1 MPQAV
6 TTPAFTGV
14 TPMPPSAHVVPMVTA
29 QQMQPFMIEI
39 QQNLRQEMDEAL
51 QIRDLEIA
59 RINEALRSRDV
70 EIGRLKGHV
79 ESLEAIQEKQTNM
92 FNQVFRQLGESDA
105 RAKSKSSFEQRH
117 NERINQQLTQTS
129 TSWTTQEKVVTF
141 VEEDPDQALLAVS
154 TGITGET
161 ARLREELRIL
171 RSENERVQKES
182 LESKERLNTLAKLSF
197 MKPGQFVWDHV
208 ADKSRGV
215 NLLRKKKDAM

>member
-1 MPQAV
+1 
-6 TTPAFTGV
+6 
-14 TPMPPSAHVVPMVTA
+14 MVTA

-39 QQNLRQEMDEAL
+39 QQNLRQELDEAL

-79 ESLEAIQEKQTNM
+79 ESLESTQEKQTNM

-117 NERINQQLTQTS
+117 NERINQQLTQ